1 MTVIRLDDHPRCR
14 DFLWEKYADLGFG
27 PGTRLTGFRYFVQR
41 EIPEVVDVVVRSNQD
56 LVLVFEDAVDAVA
69 FCLKWS

>member
-1 MTVIRLDDHPRCR
+1 LGG
-14 DFLWEKYADLGFG
+14 YADLGFTR
-27 PGTRLTGFRYFVQR
+27 GTGLPGFRYFVQK
-41 EIPEVVDVVVRSNQD
+41 EILEVVDVVVRSNQD